1 MKRKIADI
9 HGGINR
15 ATALLLVLIA
25 VLVILIGVPGY
36 RAYRY
41 RAQKVGCQQAM
52 KSAKDGLIIDFL
64 SNWKEVSAEE
74 AMQTLDQVLP
84 ERPNI
89 CPAGGT
95 VYLVRNSLGIFE
107 PVCGLHESD
116 GKLKV
121 RLNAS
126 RAMEL
131 VAEALRKARETSE
144 EEPESAAIT
153 LNGREL
159 ECVRVHEKLDL
170 RRGTAT
176 TNGYKGI
183 VAFYALEGDGMT
195 TGRVK
200 DGEICYFVYADE
212 DHAAV
217 WRADDGWT
225 GDGYMGI

>member
-1 MKRKIADI
+1 MKRKIADT

-15 ATALLLVLIA
+15 ATVLLLILIA
-25 VLVILIGVPGY
+25 VLVALIAVPGY

-64 SNWKEVSAEE
+64 SNWQEVSAEE
-74 AMQTLDQVLP
+74 AMQTLDEVLP

-200 DGEICYFVYADE
+200 SGQICYFVYADE
-212 DHAAV
+212 DHGAV

-225 GDGYMGI
+225 GDAYMGI

>member
-1 MKRKIADI
+1 MKRKIADT

-15 ATALLLVLIA
+15 ATVLLMVLIA
-25 VLVILIGVPGY
+25 VLVVLLGVPGY

-64 SNWKEVSAEE
+64 SNWQEVSAEE
-74 AMQTLDQVLP
+74 AMQTLDEVLP

-131 VAEALRKARETSE
+131 LGEALRKAREPSE
-144 EEPESAAIT
+144 EEPESVAVI

-183 VAFYALEGDGMT
+183 VAF
-195 TGRVK
+195 
-200 DGEICYFVYADE
+200 
-212 DHAAV
+212 
-217 WRADDGWT
+217 
-225 GDGYMGI
+225 